1 MNLLAISHY
10 RYRHYFLRTNSCECY
25 CYIKGKEC
33 IKAVDVYCPG
43 FTFNLSLCHLEF
55 KASNPYLNCTKVS
68 SISSLGKNTLW
79 PNISHRTA
87 FSEQS
92 LPAIQETRV
101 QSLSQEDP
109 LEKGMTTR
117 YSILAWRIPWTEKPG
132 GLQSMGSQSQTQ
144 LGNCHFTSLQE
155 WNDYYHSFNSC
166 VEVLNPPK
174 WWYLEVVSL

>member
-101 QSLSQEDP
+101 QSESGRSPGEGNDYP
-109 LEKGMTTR
+109 LQ
-117 YSILAWRIPWTEKPG
+117 YSCLENSMDREAWRATV
-132 GLQSMGSQSQTQ
+132 
-144 LGNCHFTSLQE
+144 H
-155 WNDYYHSFNSC
+155 
-166 VEVLNPPK
+166 
-174 WWYLEVVSL
+174 VVA

>member
-132 GLQSMGSQSQTQ
+132 GLPSMGSQRVRHDWGTNNLIEEVAMTLARSPTE
-144 LGNCHFTSLQE
+144 LSLLLWTRWWDQE
-155 WNDYYHSFNSC
+155 C
-166 VEVLNPPK
+166 VP
-174 WWYLEVVSL
+174 S